1 MSDSD
6 SYTFTRDAS
15 RSRFVAHHGDQLVGF
30 MSFVDRGDRIIIDH
44 TVVDEAHQGGGVAS
58 RLVAH
63 GMRELAETTTAT
75 IIPECSYV
83 AMWLRR
89 HPEFAYLTTRGTGAS
104 EQAAST
110 TEDAAKLLDAAKVT
124 PSLGDDSTAAT
135 QPSSSEQFGVDQK
148 GQ

>member
-89 HPEFAYLTTRGTGAS
+89 HPEFGYLTTRGADAS
-104 EQAAST
+104 QPTAA
-110 TEDAAKLLDAAKVT
+110 EARDAAERLESSKVA
-124 PSLGDDSTAAT
+124 PSLGDDSTAST
-135 QPSSSEQFGVDQK
+135 TPSSSEQFGINQK